1 MRLSR
6 LAPRSVVVPKGGPD
20 VCHASGV
27 ATPMQGSRDRQGES
41 TMPITAELSAA
52 MEWREKVAELRQV
65 AQNIAEPGLQRRLL
79 ALADDWD
86 DFADELELAQ
96 MRWPRH

>member
-1 MRLSR
+1 
-6 LAPRSVVVPKGGPD
+6 
-20 VCHASGV
+20 
-27 ATPMQGSRDRQGES
+27 
-41 TMPITAELSAA
+41 MPITTELSAA
-52 MEWREKVAELRQV
+52 VEWREKVAELRQV

-96 MRWPRH
+96 MRWSRH

>member
-1 MRLSR
+1 
-6 LAPRSVVVPKGGPD
+6 
-20 VCHASGV
+20 
-27 ATPMQGSRDRQGES
+27 
-41 TMPITAELSAA
+41 MPITTELSAA

-96 MRWPRH
+96 KRWSRH

>member
-1 MRLSR
+1 
-6 LAPRSVVVPKGGPD
+6 
-20 VCHASGV
+20 
-27 ATPMQGSRDRQGES
+27 
-41 TMPITAELSAA
+41 MPTTTELSAA

-65 AQNIAEPGLQRRLL
+65 AEGIAEPGLHRRLV
-79 ALADDWD
+79 ALADQWN

>member
-1 MRLSR
+1 
-6 LAPRSVVVPKGGPD
+6 
-20 VCHASGV
+20 
-27 ATPMQGSRDRQGES
+27 
-41 TMPITAELSAA
+41 MPITTELSAA

-96 MRWPRH
+96 MRWARH